1 MTQILL
7 VGCGNMG
14 GALLAGWCR
23 MGDASLQITVINR
36 SKPELPSGMAYHSS
50 IDALAADY
58 APDAIILAVKPQQLD
73 DVLPGLRAR
82 FGKTSPLYI
91 SVAAGKT
98 LAYFAQQLGS
108 DNVVRAMPN
117 TPSMIGKGITV
128 MCAPTTLPQAARQLS
143 HSLLAAVGDVSW
155 LADETLMDAA
165 SAVSGCGPAYL
176 FWFIDCL
183 AKAGVQAGLDE
194 GTALQLAK
202 KTIEG
207 AALLVNKSSDSPEQ
221 LRRNVTSPGG
231 ITQAA
236 LAVLMR
242 ENGLEALLKEA
253 VQAASTR
260 SKEMKS

>member
-143 HSLLAAVGDVSW
+143 HSLLAALRILSGSS
-155 LADETLMDAA
+155 TA
-165 SAVSGCGPAYL
+165 SPKQVFRPDSMKALHCSLLRKPSKALPCWSIKAVILPNNCAGMSPAP
-176 FWFIDCL
+176 
-183 AKAGVQAGLDE
+183 
-194 GTALQLAK
+194 
-202 KTIEG
+202 
-207 AALLVNKSSDSPEQ
+207 AALH
-221 LRRNVTSPGG
+221 RRHW
-231 ITQAA
+231 
-236 LAVLMR
+236 LF
-242 ENGLEALLKEA
+242 
-253 VQAASTR
+253 
-260 SKEMKS
+260 